1 MLRAADVTY
10 ELERVE
16 LLRDLFVWAYERS
29 TQEYLAIKKDLSEP
43 DPLRLRY
50 RNVIRETIY
59 MVVTQPEKD
68 PLVIIKE
75 VVSEKVDETDRVNVE
90 ALIIEELRRLYEG
103 GLARYGLRLSEL
115 KHWKTEQSN

>member
-1 MLRAADVTY
+1 M
-10 ELERVE
+10 
-16 LLRDLFVWAYERS
+16 
-29 TQEYLAIKKDLSEP
+29 
-43 DPLRLRY
+43 
-50 RNVIRETIY
+50 
-59 MVVTQPEKD
+59 TQPEKD

-103 GLARYGLRLSEL
+103 GLARYGLRPSEL